1 VEWGVAEFE
10 KRDAL
15 NDLIDLFLRG
25 FYDSFDLSFGIPP
38 ELYENELKKLVEG
51 YVSSNT
57 TVNGD
62 VFIDEYIYDIG
73 YLFCDEDEES
83 DNKKCHLIRKHLVLR
98 YHKDADEF
106 GVPVYLIVGA
116 SGRTEDI
123 VKEETE

>member
-1 VEWGVAEFE
+1 MEWGVEEFE

-25 FYDSFDLSFGIPP
+25 FYDSFDLSFEDLP

-51 YVSSNT
+51 YASSNT

-73 YLFCDEDEES
+73 YLFCEDEES
-83 DNKKCHLIRKHLVLR
+83 GAKKCHMIRKHLVLR
-98 YHKDADEF
+98 YHKDVDEF
-106 GVPVYLIVGA
+106 GLPVYLIVGA
-116 SGRTEDI
+116 SGRTEEI
-123 VKEETE
+123 VKEETV

>member
-73 YLFCDEDEES
+73 YLFCDGDEES
-83 DNKKCHLIRKHLVLR
+83 GVKKCHMIRKHLILR
-98 YHKDADEF
+98 YHKDVDEL
-106 GVPVYLIVGA
+106 GVPIYIIIGA

>member
-1 VEWGVAEFE
+1 MEWGVAEFE
-10 KRDAL
+10 KMDAL

-25 FYDSFDLSFGIPP
+25 FYDSFDMSFGIPP

-98 YHKDADEF
+98 YHKDVDEF
-106 GVPVYLIVGA
+106 GVPIYIIIGA

>member
-25 FYDSFDLSFGIPP
+25 FYDSFDLSFEDLP

-57 TVNGD
+57 TINGD

-83 DNKKCHLIRKHLVLR
+83 GNKKCHMIRKYLVLR
-98 YHKDADEF
+98 YHKDVDEF
-106 GVPVYLIVGA
+106 GVPIYIIIGA

>member
-10 KRDAL
+10 KMDAL

-25 FYDSFDLSFGIPP
+25 FYDSFDMSFGIPP

-98 YHKDADEF
+98 YHKDVDEF
-106 GVPVYLIVGA
+106 GVPIYIIIGA

>member
-1 VEWGVAEFE
+1 VEWGVEEFE

-25 FYDSFDLSFGIPP
+25 FYDSFDLSFEDLP

-83 DNKKCHLIRKHLVLR
+83 GNKKCHMIRKHLVLR
-98 YHKDADEF
+98 YHKDVDEF
-106 GVPVYLIVGA
+106 GVPIYIIIGA

>member
-25 FYDSFDLSFGIPP
+25 FYDSFDLSFEDLP

-83 DNKKCHLIRKHLVLR
+83 GNKKCHMIRKHLVLR
-98 YHKDADEF
+98 YHKDVDEF
-106 GVPVYLIVGA
+106 GVPIYIIIGA

>member
-1 VEWGVAEFE
+1 VEEFE

-25 FYDSFDLSFGIPP
+25 FYDSFDLSFEDLP

-83 DNKKCHLIRKHLVLR
+83 GVKKCHMIRKHLILR
-98 YHKDADEF
+98 YHKDVDEL
-106 GVPVYLIVGA
+106 GVPIYIIIGA

>member
-1 VEWGVAEFE
+1 MEWGVEEFE

-25 FYDSFDLSFGIPP
+25 FYDSFDLSFEDLP

-57 TVNGD
+57 TVNGG

-83 DNKKCHLIRKHLVLR
+83 GNKKCHMIRKHLVLR
-98 YHKDADEF
+98 YHKDVDEF
-106 GVPVYLIVGA
+106 GSPIYIVVGA
-116 SGRTEDI
+116 SGRTEEI
-123 VKEETE
+123 VKEETV